1 VQTEGRRYHVLEAVG
16 KGGFGTVYRAELV
29 DAGGFTKSVALK
41 VLNPELAENEDIAER
56 LRDEARMLGL
66 LRHRAVVKVDGM
78 LLLNGRWTVIME
90 FIDGVDL
97 KQLLSKGPVPAG
109 CALEI
114 VQEVAGALYAAFE
127 LPAQHGRPLKV
138 LHRDIKPSNVQ
149 LTRTGEVKVLDFGVA
164 RAEFQHRESVTRSIF
179 FGSLAYMAPE
189 RLDGID
195 THAGDIYALGAVLFE
210 LILGEALGRTSGNK
224 ERHRRHIDDR
234 LNVLHERCGHE
245 DLCQL
250 IADCLA
256 YDGNDRPPA
265 RDLERRLR
273 GLRAEFSEPWLAD
286 YAELTVPGLLA
297 ERESID
303 DDLSGSILVE
313 QGSKPRV
320 TGDPSFTAPH
330 PMASQRPAA
339 FDEDDEPGGIPW
351 SAMLGTS
358 AALIALVAV
367 ITLGGGGVTALWVAT
382 RGEDGQATVTEPDQ
396 VEVDGE
402 NAVDLLAG
410 EPGGS
415 SGASDGGN
423 STSDDPK
430 NTGSTAA
437 TGGSAATGA
446 AASGSTQSG
455 STATT
460 TSSSSGGSESGGA
473 SGSASS
479 GSASSGSAS
488 SGSASSGSASSGS
501 ASSGST
507 SPDIEVL
514 DDHPWVD
521 GGSEDPQGTVTET
534 EVVTPDSSNAGQLG
548 TVIVTGDTASVRL
561 VGEGGAYTAGAV
573 PVGTYRIEAS
583 FSGQPTVE
591 NAGSVFVRA
600 GQRVTLTCKA
610 SLKRC
615 IARSN

>member
-97 KQLLSKGPVPAG
+97 KQLLSKGPVPVG

-114 VQEVAGALYAAFE
+114 VQEVSGALYAAYE

-210 LILGEALGRTSGNK
+210 LVLGEALGRTSGNK
-224 ERHRRHIDDR
+224 ERHHRHIDDR
-234 LNVLHERCGHE
+234 LDTLHDRCGHDE
-245 DLCQL
+245 LCQL

-265 RDLERRLR
+265 RELERRLR

-286 YAELTVPGLLA
+286 YAEVTVPGLLA
-297 ERESID
+297 ERESIE

-320 TGDPSFTAPH
+320 TGDPSFSAPH
-330 PMASQRPAA
+330 SAPSQRPAA
-339 FDEDDEPGGIPW
+339 QQDHEEDEEAGGIPW

-358 AALIALVAV
+358 AAIIALVGV
-367 ITLGGGGVTALWVAT
+367 ITLGGGGVTAIWMAT
-382 RGEDGQATVTEPDQ
+382 RGGEDPVQVATPDQ

-410 EPGGS
+410 EAGGEAPGAEEPKDAGDAPKSPGSTTGTGGSTASGGASSQGGQTGSTGSNGSASSSASSGGS
-415 SGASDGGN
+415 S
-423 STSDDPK
+423 
-430 NTGSTAA
+430 
-437 TGGSAATGA
+437 
-446 AASGSTQSG
+446 SGSTSSG
-455 STATT
+455 G
-460 TSSSSGGSESGGA
+460 SSSGGSS
-473 SGSASS
+473 SASTS
-479 GSASSGSAS
+479 SSTEIELDPWTEGSDEGSVQ
-488 SGSASSGSASSGS
+488 
-501 ASSGST
+501 
-507 SPDIEVL
+507 P
-514 DDHPWVD
+514 
-521 GGSEDPQGTVTET
+521 VTET
-534 EVVTPDSSNAGQLG
+534 EVVTPDSSNASQLG

-561 VGEGGAYTAGAV
+561 MGGARAYTPGAV
-573 PVGTYRIEAS
+573 PSGAYRIEAS

-591 NAGSVFVRA
+591 NAGSVVVRA
-600 GQRVTLTCKA
+600 GERVTLTCKA

>member
-1 VQTEGRRYHVLEAVG
+1 MQTEGRRYHVLEAVG

-234 LNVLHERCGHE
+234 LNVLHDRCGHE

-273 GLRAEFSEPWLAD
+273 VLRAEFSEPWLAD

-330 PMASQRPAA
+330 PGTSGRSPAL
-339 FDEDDEPGGIPW
+339 DEDDEPGGIPW

-367 ITLGGGGVTALWVAT
+367 ITLGGGGVTALWMAT
-382 RGEDGQATVTEPDQ
+382 RDDDGPVKVTEPDQ

-410 EPGGS
+410 DPGG
-415 SGASDGGN
+415 
-423 STSDDPK
+423 TSDAPQ
-430 NTGSTAA
+430 NTGSTTA
-437 TGGSAATGA
+437 TGGSAS
-446 AASGSTQSG
+446 SGSG
-455 STATT
+455 S
-460 TSSSSGGSESGGA
+460 
-473 SGSASS
+473 SGSASSGSASSGSGSSGSGSS

-501 ASSGST
+501 AST
-507 SPDIEVL
+507 EIEVL
-514 DDHPWVD
+514 DDPWAD
-521 GGSEDPQGTVTET
+521 GGSGEPEGTITET
-534 EVVTPDSSNAGQLG
+534 EVVTPSSSNADQIG

-573 PVGTYRIEAS
+573 PAGTYRIEAS

-591 NAGSVFVRA
+591 NAGSVLVRS